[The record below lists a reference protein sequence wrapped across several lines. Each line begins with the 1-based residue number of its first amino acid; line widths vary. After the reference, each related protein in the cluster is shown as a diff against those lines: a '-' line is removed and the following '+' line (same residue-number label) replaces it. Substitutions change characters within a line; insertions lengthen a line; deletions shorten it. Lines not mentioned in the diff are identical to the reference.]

1 MLSLM
6 MMVVVVMVTM
16 FLLFKSA
23 SMFAGSLRRRVRDL
37 DSRAARQVN
46 IDIAIG
52 VACSLIMAGGDT
64 TKRVFVKV
72 L

>member
-6 MMVVVVMVTM
+6 TMVDVVVMVIM
-16 FLLFKSA
+16 FLLFKNA

-46 IDIAIG
+46 IAIC
-52 VACSLIMAGGDT
+52 VAWSLRMAGGDT